1 MGAGASGAEME
12 RPVLWELKGSLSV
25 PLVRSLGASPRRR
38 RGCEQKDPV
47 KNKDKANSG
56 LNLT

>member
-1 MGAGASGAEME
+1 ME